1 MLFTRPAVLF
11 LTALMLALFA
21 WLGYFYLTEAE
32 RVHREQIQHKEAAA
46 ADAAAAV
53 KRHRQDVQRF
63 WKDKEMLLQALQ
75 IAARMEP
82 ANLDTQW
89 DSLQTQL
96 RLFPKDERLA
106 QLAREAREVLH
117 DAGQLRQKI
126 HTYEKRLATEP
137 DLREVLQERLAS
149 FRQDLAKALPSI
161 RPRCLSIATR
171 VAELDPPALPARDPK
186 AVVAS
191 QGSP

>member
-1 MLFTRPAVLF
+1 MSLTRPTVQF
-11 LTALMLALFA
+11 LTALMLGLFA

-46 ADAAAAV
+46 ADSAAAV
-53 KRHRQDVQRF
+53 KRHHQDVQHF

-75 IAARMEP
+75 IAARLEP
-82 ANLDTQW
+82 ANVAPQW
-89 DSLQTQL
+89 DALQTKL
-96 RLFPKDERLA
+96 RSFPEDERLG
-106 QLAREAREVLH
+106 QLARETREVLH

-126 HTYEKRLATEP
+126 HSYEKRLATEP

-149 FRQDLAKALPSI
+149 FRQDLAKALTAI

-171 VAELDPPALPARDPK
+171 VAELDPPALPSRNPEA
-186 AVVAS
+186 AVAS
-191 QGSP
+191 QGTP

>member
-1 MLFTRPAVLF
+1 MLLTRPAVQF
-11 LTALMLALFA
+11 LAALMLGLFA

-63 WKDKEMLLQALQ
+63 WEDKAILLQALK
-75 IAARMEP
+75 IATRMEP

-89 DSLQTQL
+89 DALQTQL
-96 RLFPKDERLA
+96 RSFPQDERLV
-106 QLAREAREVLH
+106 QLARETREVLH
-117 DAGQLRQKI
+117 DAGQLKQKI
-126 HTYEKRLATEP
+126 YTYEKRLATEP

-149 FRQDLAKALPSI
+149 FRQDLAKALPSM

-186 AVVAS
+186 RVVAS
-191 QGSP
+191 KGTP